1 MKGTFVLLLALECIL
16 GDVDH
21 IPRQLDM
28 RGDPIDVA
36 TLSARQMDPRSEESE
51 EEMRVDPIDVA
62 TLSMGRK
69 GMARNGRQFAPLACG
84 ANDTLNYGEYAVIE
98 TPKFGRRKYKN
109 RYNCEWNLVIPANSN
124 LWFSCEYFDVK
135 KGDYLYLAEMPL
147 YGYSDTGFYMEPV
160 TSPDYDVSVTL
171 RFETNKRRRGW
182 GFRCY
187 VDSEEQSFSPNAT
200 TTTTT
205 ATTAAPGVETTTTTA
220 APANCNCGIPNRSNR
235 IVGGVET
242 EENEYPW
249 QVGLVSA
256 SGSRPWCGGTL
267 ISDRH
272 VLTAAHCTAGSSP
285 SSISVL
291 VGEHRTDDSTFTRVP
306 LSAITDHPD
315 YNSGTLDNDY
325 SILTLA
331 EPVEF
336 SAAIAPACL
345 PSTNSDFAGVLAT
358 VSGWGTL
365 SSGGNQPTVL
375 NEVDVTVQSN
385 AECNSAYGSG
395 ITDNMICAA
404 DAGKDSCQ
412 GDSGGPLV
420 AQENDKYTLIG
431 VVSWGYGCAMP
442 QYPGVYAR
450 VTEKM
455 DWILAN
461 TSGTQLSS
469 CGTAAGR

>member
-1 MKGTFVLLLALECIL
+1 MKGTLVLLFASGCVL

-21 IPRQLDM
+21 IPRQLDGEDFSLDM
-28 RGDPIDVA
+28 RG
-36 TLSARQMDPRSEESE
+36 
-51 EEMRVDPIDVA
+51 DPIDVA

-84 ANDTLNYGEYAVIE
+84 ANDTLNYGESAVIE

-109 RYNCEWNLVIPANSN
+109 NYNCEWNLVIPANSN
-124 LWFSCEYFDVK
+124 LWFSCEFFDVK
-135 KGDYLYLAEMPL
+135 RGDYLYLAEMPL
-147 YGYSDTGFYMEPV
+147 YGYSATGFYMEPV
-160 TSPDYDVSVTL
+160 TSPEYDVSVTL

-187 VDSEEQSFSPNAT
+187 VDSEEQSFSPNT
-200 TTTTT
+200 TTTATT

-315 YNSGTLDNDY
+315 YNSGTMDNDY

-331 EPVEF
+331 EPVVF
-336 SAAIAPACL
+336 SATIAPACL

-469 CGTAAGR
+469 CAATAAGR

>member
-1 MKGTFVLLLALECIL
+1 MKGTLVLLLASGCVL

-28 RGDPIDVA
+28 RG
-36 TLSARQMDPRSEESE
+36 
-51 EEMRVDPIDVA
+51 DPIDVA

-109 RYNCEWNLVIPANSN
+109 NYNCEWNLVIPANSN

-135 KGDYLYLAEMPL
+135 KGDYLYIAEMPL

-160 TSPDYDVSVTL
+160 TSPEYDVSVTL
-171 RFETNKRRRGW
+171 RFETNRRRRGW

-205 ATTAAPGVETTTTTA
+205 ATTA

-315 YNSGTLDNDY
+315 YNSINYDNDY

-331 EPVEF
+331 TPVEF

>member
-1 MKGTFVLLLALECIL
+1 
-16 GDVDH
+16 
-21 IPRQLDM
+21 
-28 RGDPIDVA
+28 
-36 TLSARQMDPRSEESE
+36 
-51 EEMRVDPIDVA
+51 
-62 TLSMGRK
+62 
-69 GMARNGRQFAPLACG
+69 
-84 ANDTLNYGEYAVIE
+84 
-98 TPKFGRRKYKN
+98 
-109 RYNCEWNLVIPANSN
+109 
-124 LWFSCEYFDVK
+124 
-135 KGDYLYLAEMPL
+135 LYLAEMSL

-160 TSPDYDVSVTL
+160 TSPEYDVSVTL
-171 RFETNKRRRGW
+171 RFETNRRRRGW

-200 TTTTT
+200 TTT
-205 ATTAAPGVETTTTTA
+205 TTAAPGVETTTTTA

-336 SAAIAPACL
+336 SATIAPACL

-469 CGTAAGR
+469 CAATAAGR